1 MNASADKPTTDAI
14 RRLEDFDTRS
24 GSLIERQLFNN
35 RLVIVLVCLLITLF
49 LSFQARNITMSA
61 AFEKM
66 IPTNHP
72 FIVNYLENRSELAGI
87 ENSLRIAVEA
97 RDGTIFDP
105 EYLDTLRALSEE
117 IFLLPGVDRP
127 YMKHLWAP
135 AVRWSGVTEVGLDGG
150 PVIPDNYDGSARSID
165 QVRQNVERSGEVG
178 QLVAEDY
185 RSSVIFV
192 PLQETN
198 AVTGEKIDYHAFG
211 QQLESLR
218 DKYETDNVR
227 IYVTGFA
234 KVVGDLISGMQQ
246 VLLFLGMTIAIC
258 TLVLFFY
265 TRCLRSTLLVVACS
279 MIAVV
284 WLLGLLSILG
294 YGLDPYSIL
303 VPFLVFAIGMSHGA
317 QKMNGIMQDI
327 GRGTHKLVAARH
339 TFRRLFIAGLTAL
352 VSDAIGF
359 AVLMVIDIPVIQDLA
374 VTASI
379 GVATLIFTNLI
390 LLPILLSYTGVNEKA
405 AARSVQADTVN
416 QNDTQHLKHPVWAFL
431 DRFTER
437 KMAAFT
443 IFAFAVLG
451 GIGLY
456 VGSNV
461 KIGDTGIGAPELR
474 ADSRYNQ
481 DNRFMVT
488 HYAASS
494 DVYVVMVET
503 EQYACAHYDTLAAVD
518 ALERRL
524 TQLPGVEATQSLA
537 GLAKVANVG
546 MNEGS
551 LKWWGIPESQGMLNA
566 IVTRAPRELFNQN
579 CDLLTVFAYLKD
591 HKADTLNSVVQASQ
605 SFADAYNT
613 DTLKFVNAA
622 GNAGIEAAT
631 NIVVEQANVQML
643 ALVYMA
649 VILLAFVTFRSWRAV
664 VCAVVPLMITSVLCQ
679 ALMVW
684 MDIGIK
690 VATLP
695 VIALG
700 VGIGV
705 DYALYV
711 LSITL
716 ARLKSGESLSE
727 AYYGALLFTGKV
739 VILTGVTLGVA
750 VMTWGFSPIKFQADM
765 GLLLAFMFI
774 WNMLGAL
781 ILLPALACY
790 LLVPKQQTVTS

>member
-1 MNASADKPTTDAI
+1 MNMSVHNNNPDII

-24 GSLIERQLFNN
+24 GNVVERLLFNN
-35 RLVIVLVCLLITLF
+35 RMVVVLLCLVITLF
-49 LSFQARNITMSA
+49 LSFQARDLTMNA
-61 AFEKM
+61 AFQKM

-72 FIVNYLENRSELAGI
+72 FIVNYLQNRSELAGI

-97 RDGTIFDP
+97 REGTIFDQA
-105 EYLDTLRALSEE
+105 YLDTLRKLSEE
-117 IFLLPGVDRP
+117 VFLLPGVDRP

-150 PVIPDNYDGSARSID
+150 PVIPSDYDGSAESID
-165 QVRQNVERSGEVG
+165 QVRQNVERSGEIG

-185 RSSVIFV
+185 RSTVIFV

-198 AVTGEKIDYHAFG
+198 AVTGEKIDYHELG
-211 QQLESLR
+211 QQLEVFR
-218 DKYETDNVR
+218 DKYEAAGVNVH
-227 IYVTGFA
+227 ITGFA
-234 KVVGDLISGMQQ
+234 KVTGDLISGMQQ
-246 VLLFLGMTIAIC
+246 VLLFLALTIAIC

-265 TRCLRSTLLVVACS
+265 TRCLRSTVLVVACS
-279 MIAVV
+279 MVAVV
-284 WLLGLLSILG
+284 WLLGLLSVLG

-327 GRGTHKLVAARH
+327 GRGTHRLVAARH
-339 TFRRLFIAGLTAL
+339 TFRRLFVAGLTAL
-352 VSDAIGF
+352 VSDAVGF

-379 GVATLIFTNLI
+379 GVAALIFTNLI
-390 LLPILLSYTGVNEKA
+390 LLPVLLSYTGVNAKA
-405 AARSVQADTVN
+405 AARSVQADIAN
-416 QNDTQHLKHPVWAFL
+416 LNDKTHSKHPVWALL

-437 KMAAFT
+437 KVAGVT
-443 IFAFAVLG
+443 ILVFALLG
-451 GIGLY
+451 GMGLF

-474 ADSRYNQ
+474 ANSQYNL
-481 DNRFMVT
+481 DNKFMVNN
-488 HYAASS
+488 YAASS
-494 DVYVVMVET
+494 DVYVVMVKT
-503 EQYACAHYDTLAAVD
+503 EQYACAHYDTLRVVD

-524 TQLPGVEATQSLA
+524 KQLPGVESTQSLA

-551 LKWWGIPESQGMLNA
+551 MKWWGIPKSQGMLNA
-566 IVTRAPRELFNQN
+566 IVTRAPREMFNQE

-591 HKADTLNSVVQASQ
+591 HKADTLNSVVQVTEEFSQ
-605 SFADAYNT
+605 MYST
-613 DTLKFVNAA
+613 DSIQFLNAA

-631 NIVVEQANVQML
+631 NIVVEKANVQML
-643 ALVYMA
+643 VLVYAA
-649 VILLAFVTFRSWRAV
+649 VILLALVTFRSWRAV
-664 VCAVVPLMITSVLCQ
+664 VCAVVPLMITSALCQ

-705 DYALYV
+705 DYALYI
-711 LSITL
+711 LSVTL
-716 ARLKSGESLSE
+716 ARLKTGESLSE

-765 GLLLAFMFI
+765 GFLLAFMFI

-781 ILLPALACY
+781 ILLPALARF
-790 LLVPKQQTVTS
+790 LLVPKMKAVTS

>member
-1 MNASADKPTTDAI
+1 MNMSADKHTTDTI
-14 RRLEDFDTRS
+14 RRLEDFDIRS
-24 GSLIERQLFNN
+24 GNVVERSLFNN
-35 RLVIVLVCLLITLF
+35 RMIVVLLCLAITLF
-49 LSFQARNITMSA
+49 LSFQARHLTMSA

-72 FIVNYLENRSELAGI
+72 FIVNYFENRSELAGI

-97 RDGTIFDP
+97 RNGTIFDR
-105 EYLDTLRALSEE
+105 EYLETLRKLSEE

-150 PVIPDNYDGSARSID
+150 PVIPDNYDGSSKSIA
-165 QVRQNVERSGEVG
+165 QVRQNVERSGEIG

-185 RSSVIFV
+185 RSSVILV

-198 AVTGEKIDYHAFG
+198 AVTGETIDYYQLG

-218 DKYETDNVR
+218 DKYQSENIR
-227 IYVTGFA
+227 IHITGFA

-246 VLLFLGMTIAIC
+246 VLLFLALTIAIC
-258 TLVLFFY
+258 TVVLFFY

-279 MIAVV
+279 MVAVV
-284 WLLGLLSILG
+284 WLLGLLSFLG

-327 GRGTHKLVAARH
+327 GRGTHRLIAARH
-339 TFRRLFIAGLTAL
+339 TFRRLFVAGLTAL

-374 VTASI
+374 ITASI

-390 LLPILLSYTGVNEKA
+390 LLPILLSYTGVNAKA
-405 AARSVQADTVN
+405 AARSVKADIEN
-416 QNDTQHLKHPVWAFL
+416 QNDTGHSKHPIWAFL

-437 KMAAFT
+437 KVASITILAFT
-443 IFAFAVLG
+443 VLG

-456 VGSNV
+456 VGSKV

-474 ADSRYNQ
+474 ADSRYNL
-481 DNRFMVT
+481 DNRFMVAN
-488 HYAASS
+488 YAASS

-503 EQYACAHYDTLAAVD
+503 EQYACAHYDTLKAVD

-524 TQLPGVEATQSLA
+524 KRLPGVEATQSLA
-537 GLAKVANVG
+537 DLAKVANVG

-551 LKWWGIPESQGMLNA
+551 MKWWGIPESQGMLNA
-566 IVTRAPRELFNQN
+566 IVTRAPRELFNQD

-591 HKADTLNSVVQASQ
+591 HKADTLNSVVNVTEA
-605 SFADAYNT
+605 FAHDYNS
-613 DTLKFVNAA
+613 DNLKFVNAA

-631 NIVVEQANVQML
+631 NIVVEQANMEML
-643 ALVYMA
+643 VLVYTA
-649 VILLAFVTFRSWRAV
+649 VILLAFITFRSWRAV

-711 LSITL
+711 LSVTL
-716 ARLKSGESLSE
+716 TRLKAGESLSE

-739 VILTGVTLGVA
+739 VILTGITLGVA

-781 ILLPALACY
+781 VLLPALARF
-790 LLVPKQQTVTS
+790 LLVPKRKAVTS